1 MQLSPPFQLPQP
13 VGAMA
18 TASDGIEVG
27 IIGGS
32 ELGETVPVTVLGEVV
47 VEAFVTL
54 VLADVDVRVLAVV
67 VAEACETLV
76 VADVDV
82 ETCVVLEAAVVVLE
96 AAVVE
101 VATVVI

>member
-18 TASDGIEVG
+18 MASDGIEVG

-32 ELGETVPVTVLGEVV
+32 GLGETVPVTVLGEVV
-47 VEAFVTL
+47 VEACVTL
-54 VLADVDVRVLAVV
+54 VFADVDVRVLAAVV
-67 VAEACETLV
+67 VEACETLV

-82 ETCVVLEAAVVVLE
+82 ETCVVLD